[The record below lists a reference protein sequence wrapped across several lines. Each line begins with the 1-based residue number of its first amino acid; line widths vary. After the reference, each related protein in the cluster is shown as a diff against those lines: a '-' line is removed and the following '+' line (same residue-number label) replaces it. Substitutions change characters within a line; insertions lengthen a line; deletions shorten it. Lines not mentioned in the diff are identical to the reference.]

1 MSYKYNKN
9 SICLFRDY
17 GLAVFKSRSGPQA
30 EKIQKHFQKMFRKN
44 DVNKNLIWEQNLRIV
59 DYLDG
64 TLNALDGS
72 HKRFHKPVSEIK
84 FIC

>member
-44 DVNKNLIWEQNLRIV
+44 DVNENLI
-59 DYLDG
+59 
-64 TLNALDGS
+64 
-72 HKRFHKPVSEIK
+72 
-84 FIC
+84 